1 MLSVN
6 RKNLCRSEKNLS
18 TFFVFEAS
26 KYNILQSFSDV
37 FVYHNFNVESSK
49 RFAGYVGS

>member
-6 RKNLCRSEKNLS
+6 KKNLCQSEKKLS

-37 FVYHNFNVESSK
+37 FVCYSFNVESSK
-49 RFAGYVGS
+49 RFAG